1 MASWSPGFP
10 LSREWRNIVA
20 LNRRIHSMD
29 EPIKLEIFTD
39 YV

>member
-1 MASWSPGFP
+1 MRSWVSAFRGK
-10 LSREWRNIVA
+10 RIEGVIVKE
-20 LNRRIHSMD
+20 NCSMD